1 MSKLP
6 DITARK
12 IIASSKLFRIEEIDL
27 TFSNG
32 EQRIFERIRSHH
44 IDRGTVM
51 VVPIT
56 ADQQIILARE
66 YAVGTERYELSL
78 PKGII
83 EVGESPEAAAQ
94 RELQEEIGIGAR
106 SLHYLGSLDTAPH
119 YLMAKMSV
127 ILASDLYPAS
137 LPGDEPE
144 PITTLYASIL
154 DISALITTGYMT
166 EARAIAALFLAR
178 EWLIKHAQ
186 P

>member
-6 DITARK
+6 EITARR
-12 IIASSKLFRIEEIDL
+12 IIASSKLFHIEEIDL
-27 TFSNG
+27 TFANG

-44 IDRGTVM
+44 ANLGTVM

-56 ADQQIILARE
+56 TDQQVILARE

-83 EVGESPEAAAQ
+83 EAGESPEAAAQ
-94 RELQEEIGIGAR
+94 REIQEEIGYGAR
-106 SLHYLGSLDTAPH
+106 NLHLLGNLDTAPH
-119 YLMAKMSV
+119 YLMAKTAV
-127 ILASDLYPAS
+127 ILARDLYPAS

-144 PITTLYASIL
+144 LITTLYASIS
-154 DISALITTGYMT
+154 DISTLISTGHIT

-178 EWLIKHAQ
+178 EWLEKHAQ
-186 P
+186 A